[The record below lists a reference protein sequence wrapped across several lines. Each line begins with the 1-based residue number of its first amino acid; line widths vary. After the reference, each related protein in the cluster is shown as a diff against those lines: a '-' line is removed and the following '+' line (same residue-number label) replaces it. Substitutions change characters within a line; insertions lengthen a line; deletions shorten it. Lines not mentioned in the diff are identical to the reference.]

1 MKNEKIMTALQLEK
15 HELTSLDRMA
25 KRADLNRSDL
35 MRSLMFQQLDE
46 DNADWLIPL
55 AKKKGVALWQYV
67 NIILRTFKER
77 ALQADAD
84 KNLVFEGS

>member
-25 KRADLNRSDL
+25 KRASLTRSDL
-35 MRSLMFQQLDE
+35 MRSLMFQQLDK

-55 AKKKGVALWQYV
+55 AKKKGVTPWQYV

-77 ALQADAD
+77 ALKGDAD
-84 KNLVFEGS
+84 NNLVFEGS